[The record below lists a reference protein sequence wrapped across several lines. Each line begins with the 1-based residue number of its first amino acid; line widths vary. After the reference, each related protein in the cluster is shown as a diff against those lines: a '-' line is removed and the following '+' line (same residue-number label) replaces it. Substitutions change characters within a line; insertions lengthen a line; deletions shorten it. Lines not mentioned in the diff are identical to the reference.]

1 MLLAAKQEIKN
12 RKSKEEHVR
21 IPSDVT
27 VNENTA
33 RTFTSKELVDLLKAR
48 ESKFMKSFLQHIR
61 HITQVI
67 IWIFNL

>member
-1 MLLAAKQEIKN
+1 MLLAAKQEIKK

-27 VNENTA
+27 VNQNTA

-48 ESKFMKSFLQHIR
+48 ESKFIKSFL
-61 HITQVI
+61 
-67 IWIFNL
+67 